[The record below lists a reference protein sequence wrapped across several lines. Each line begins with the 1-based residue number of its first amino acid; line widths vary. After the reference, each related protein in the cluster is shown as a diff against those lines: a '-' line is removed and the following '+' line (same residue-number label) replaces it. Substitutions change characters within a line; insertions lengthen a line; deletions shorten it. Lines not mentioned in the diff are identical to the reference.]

1 MVTHVLRV
9 KDNMNVIEEIYDN
22 INKHMDS
29 GKACQIPQAIRPLPW
44 DIVVKHLQE
53 CADEKYAGTPNGI
66 LSYQLN
72 EAEEIP
78 EIKVA
83 MDEFNDHLNL
93 KIFDAHI
100 FTSFTTTKKNSS
112 KHIDDHNVL
121 IWSLTGNMK
130 VKLYPTMADGEEPF
144 YNEEFGKGDLV
155 FIPADMPHEIEPTG
169 ARALVSFGIEVE
181 PGKNYKRELTNPYI
195 KKGMNNESKEESK

>member
-1 MVTHVLRV
+1 MQDV
-9 KDNMNVIEEIYDN
+9 YDTL
-22 INKHMDS
+22 NKHMEEN
-29 GKACQIPQAIRPLPW
+29 KACHLSKVIRPLPW
-44 DIVVKHLQE
+44 EIVVKHLQE

-78 EIKVA
+78 EVKVA
-83 MDEFNDHLNL
+83 IDEFNDNLDL

-100 FTSFTTTKKNSS
+100 FTSFTTTRKNSS

-121 IWSLTGNMK
+121 LWSLTGNMK
-130 VKLYPTMADGEEPF
+130 VNLYPTMNDGEEPF
-144 YNEEFGKGDLV
+144 YSEVFEKGDLV

-181 PGKNYKRELTNPYI
+181 PGKNYKREVTNPYI
-195 KKGMNNESKEESK
+195 KRETKDGTEQKEGE